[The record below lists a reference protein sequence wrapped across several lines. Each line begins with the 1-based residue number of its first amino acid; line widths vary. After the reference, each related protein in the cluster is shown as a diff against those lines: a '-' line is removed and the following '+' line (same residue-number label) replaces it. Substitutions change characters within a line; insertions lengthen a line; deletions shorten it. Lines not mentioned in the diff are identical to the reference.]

1 MELAAWRKTPKP
13 APGASTD
20 RVTVSSARRTF
31 GSAQSDNEAPRMSDI
46 ILLAT
51 IVAFF
56 LAAALL
62 VRACSRITDS
72 ALADGEP
79 EDTSSELDPRERA

>member
-1 MELAAWRKTPKP
+1 
-13 APGASTD
+13 
-20 RVTVSSARRTF
+20 
-31 GSAQSDNEAPRMSDI
+31 MSDI

-79 EDTSSELDPRERA
+79 EGTSSELDPRERA